1 MQDTIKPITSSI
13 MQRDTVWKKCAT
25 ETFWGKI
32 APCDHVVHMYEDKAS
47 LLDVLA
53 GFVADGIKSG
63 DSIIVI
69 ATREHLNGVE
79 ARLWAQGIQVDSLL
93 ADDHYIA
100 LDAQH
105 TLSHFMINGFP
116 DERLFMSLVKKLMI
130 RARKQNRKVRA
141 FGEMVAL
148 LMDKGQIGATVQLEQ
163 LWNKFC
169 ADESL
174 ALLCAYP
181 KSQFKGNAEAS
192 FEHICTEHSK
202 LISSSGASMAEIIY
216 KDVAILPTSIQG

>member
-1 MQDTIKPITSSI
+1 
-13 MQRDTVWKKCAT
+13 
-25 ETFWGKI
+25 
-32 APCDHVVHMYEDKAS
+32 
-47 LLDVLA
+47 
-53 GFVADGIKSG
+53 
-63 DSIIVI
+63 
-69 ATREHLNGVE
+69 
-79 ARLWAQGIQVDSLL
+79 
-93 ADDHYIA
+93 
-100 LDAQH
+100 
-105 TLSHFMINGFP
+105 
-116 DERLFMSLVKKLMI
+116 
-130 RARKQNRKVRA
+130 
-141 FGEMVAL
+141 MVAL